1 MGKIFK
7 TYLKGLRRV
16 LEQGDGILKLGK
28 LVYQDV
34 NEVDTDIRKQLNT
47 QPEYS
52 FRIMMSNT
60 QNLDFQQHMYAA
72 CAFGGRYF
80 ADDRKEIKNL
90 KSLEK
95 ELPSSYSKSVIYYR
109 ENFEKTKKSVNKG
122 VQAAYNRRTREII
135 VKALGGN
142 HWRTLKK
149 EAGAVPLIFKPL
161 YGLMK
166 EKSAGQL
173 KGHIVHEG
181 THAYVHQKTG
191 YSNQRNRLSDIDEA
205 AALAVSE
212 IMGSNHSIHTEGRK
226 ESGLDVEK
234 VKKYKKLFERYVSG
248 LPQYEAVDKI
258 RRKAGEAI
266 RLAQEGETPEISV
279 KKALSH

>member
-1 MGKIFK
+1 MGKIFR
-7 TYLKGLRRV
+7 TYLKGLRKV
-16 LEQGDGILKLGK
+16 LEEGDNTLELGK

-34 NEVDTDIRKQLNT
+34 KNADTEIRSKLET

-52 FRIMMSNT
+52 FRIMISNT
-60 QNLDFQQHMYAA
+60 QNLNFRQHMYAA

-80 ADDRKEIKNL
+80 ADDRKEIKEL
-90 KSLEK
+90 KSQEK
-95 ELPSSYSKSVIYYR
+95 KLPSTYSKSIIYYR
-109 ENFEKTKKSVNKG
+109 ENFEKTKEIVNKG
-122 VQAAYNRRTREII
+122 VQAAYNRRTKEII
-135 VKALGGN
+135 VKALGES
-142 HWRTLKK
+142 HWRTLKN

-166 EKSAGQL
+166 EKTAGQL
-173 KGHIVHEG
+173 KGNIFHEG

-191 YSNQRNRLSDIDEA
+191 YSNQRDRLRDIDEA
-205 AALAVSE
+205 AALTVSE

-226 ESGLDVEK
+226 ESGLDMEK

-248 LPQYEAVDKI
+248 LKQYEAIDKI
-258 RRKAGEAI
+258 RRKAAESI
-266 RLAQEGETPEISV
+266 NLAQEGENPENSV